1 MPLRPKMS
9 DELKNLLNSVDH
21 IKPIKKDTFLFSEG
35 ESADELYLVKSGRIQ
50 IGKVSPEGRELTLR
64 ICHKDD
70 IVGELSLY
78 SENVKYILN
87 AKVIQDGEVAV
98 IKKSELENE
107 MINNSSLAIEFMK
120 IMNEYY
126 RRDQTKF
133 RDLVLHGKKGALY
146 STLIRLSNSYGKKQ
160 NNGDIFIDIALN
172 NQQLANF
179 GGTTRESVNRML
191 NDLKRNNILSIKNGH
206 IIIHNLQYLRNEI
219 NCENCPVVLCS
230 IH

>member
-9 DELKNLLNSVDH
+9 DQLRSLLDSVDH

-35 ESADELYLVKSGRIQ
+35 EIADELYIIKSGRIQ
-50 IGKVSPEGRELTLR
+50 IGKLSPDGRELSLR
-64 ICHKDD
+64 ICNKDD

-87 AKVIQDGEVAV
+87 AKIMEDGEVAV
-98 IKKSELENE
+98 IKKSELEE
-107 MINNSSLAIEFMK
+107 ELINNSGLAIEFMK

-126 RRDQTKF
+126 RRDQTRF

-146 STLIRLSNSYGKKQ
+146 STLIRLSNSYGKKLE
-160 NNGDIFIDIALN
+160 NGDIFIDIILT

-179 GGTTRESVNRML
+179 GGTSRESVNRML
-191 NDLKRNNILSIKNGH
+191 NELKRNNILSTKKGN
-206 IIIHNLQYLRNEI
+206 IIIHDLQHLRDEI